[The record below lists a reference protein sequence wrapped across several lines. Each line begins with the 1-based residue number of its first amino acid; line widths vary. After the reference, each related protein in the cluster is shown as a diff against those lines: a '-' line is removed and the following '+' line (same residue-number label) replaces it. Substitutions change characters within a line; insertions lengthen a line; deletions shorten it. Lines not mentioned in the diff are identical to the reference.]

1 MAAELRRAARI
12 YLPFKRTFD
21 IVAAAIGLLLLMP
34 LMLILALIIR
44 WKLGSPVLFTQVRPG
59 YLAKSF
65 TVVKFRSMNDA
76 RDANGDLLS
85 DEIRLTRFGQLL
97 RAASLDELPQL
108 WCVLRG
114 DMSLVGPR
122 PLLVRYLPRY
132 SAEQARRHLVPPG
145 ITGWAQ
151 INGRNALSW
160 SDKFALDVWY
170 VDHISP
176 LLDLRILLLTL
187 WRVVRPSGVTK
198 PGFATTSEFMG
209 NDPGIGDQP

>member
-1 MAAELRRAARI
+1 MTAELRRTARI
-12 YLPFKRTFD
+12 YLPFKRAVD
-21 IVAAAIGLLLLMP
+21 IIAAAIGLLLLIP
-34 LMLILALIIR
+34 LMLILALVIR

-59 YLAKSF
+59 YLGKSF

-76 RDANGDLLS
+76 RDDNGNLLS

-97 RAASLDELPQL
+97 RSASLDELPQL

-132 SAEQARRHLVPPG
+132 SPEQARRHLVPPG

-151 INGRNALSW
+151 VNGRNAISWTDKLS
-160 SDKFALDVWY
+160 LDVWY

-176 LLDLRILLLTL
+176 LLDLKILFLTL
-187 WRVVRPSGVTK
+187 LRVVRPSGVTK
-198 PGFATTSEFMG
+198 PGFATTSEFLG
-209 NDPGIGDQP
+209 NEPEIKDQP